1 MDSAI
6 TAGVRPG
13 GRAQAWNAIYS
24 GFLAAADFIPFDDDF
39 SAGLAMSHVGPLGLA
54 RLATGPCAIN
64 RTAEHIDRSLPQLY
78 SIIIQARGRGL
89 FSQEGN
95 RVVLGPG
102 DLALCDHALPHSR
115 VLERDAE
122 MLLIRVPAEM
132 IAEYLPQPQHLC
144 GRRLPAGAGL
154 APSAAIMARALWQ
167 RLEQGFAPE
176 YEDCFA
182 HHLLELIGTSYA
194 MAFGRHSE
202 GLAPDADSLLLI
214 RSHIDDRLYDPGFKA
229 GAIGAELGF
238 GGREVRRLCAAGGEN
253 PRDYM
258 LRRRLQE
265 AARRLR
271 DLRWQGHTIAEI
283 AHCCGF
289 ASNAV
294 FTRAFRERHGLSPTE
309 YRAQRPVRD
318 RGLRR
323 PVSISFD
330 RTGASATLDRG
341 SAGIS

>member
-1 MDSAI
+1 M
-6 TAGVRPG
+6 R
-13 GRAQAWNAIYS
+13 
-24 GFLAAADFIPFDDDF
+24 
-39 SAGLAMSHVGPLGLA
+39 HVGPLDLA
-54 RLATGPCAIN
+54 RLATGRCEIR
-64 RTAEHIDRSLPQLY
+64 RTAAHIDRSSPRLY

-102 DLALCDHALPHSR
+102 DIALCDHALPHSR

-122 MLLIRVPAEM
+122 MLLIRVPAEL
-132 IAEYLPQPQHLC
+132 IGDYLPDPQQLC
-144 GRRLPAGAGL
+144 GRRLPASAGL
-154 APSAAIMARALWQ
+154 APSAAVMARGLWQ
-167 RLEQGFAPE
+167 RLEQSCAPG

-194 MAFGRHSE
+194 MAFGPDRE
-202 GLAPDADSLLLI
+202 GAATDAESLQRI
-214 RSHIDDRLYDPGFKA
+214 RNHVDDRLYDPCFKP
-229 GAIGAELGF
+229 GSIGTELGLSA
-238 GGREVRRLCAAGGEN
+238 REVRRLFAMGRDT
-253 PRDYM
+253 PRDYI

-271 DLRWQGHTIAEI
+271 DPRWRGHTIAEI

-294 FTRAFRERHGLSPTE
+294 FTRSFRECHDLSPTE
-309 YRAQRPVRD
+309 YRA
-318 RGLRR
+318 RGNLPAREAPL

-330 RTGASATLDRG
+330 RATGDATLDRW
-341 SAGIS
+341 SAGTS

>member
-1 MDSAI
+1 MDRVS
-6 TAGVRPG
+6 TDGLRPA
-13 GRAQAWNAIYS
+13 RKAQAWSELYS
-24 GFLAAADFIPFDDDF
+24 GVLAAADFIPFDDDF

-54 RLATGPCAIN
+54 RLATGRCAIN
-64 RTAEHIDRSLPQLY
+64 RTAAHIDRSSPRLY
-78 SIIIQARGRGL
+78 SIILQARGRGL

-102 DLALCDHALPHSR
+102 DLALCDHTLPHSR

-122 MLLIRVPAEM
+122 TLLIRVPAEM
-132 IAEYLPQPQHLC
+132 IAEYLPKPQQLC

-154 APSAAIMARALWQ
+154 APSAAVMARGLWQ
-167 RLEQGFAPE
+167 RLEHGFAPR

-194 MAFGRHSE
+194 MAFG
-202 GLAPDADSLLLI
+202 ADADSLLLI
-214 RSHIDDRLYDPGFKA
+214 RNHVDDRLYDPGFKA

-238 GGREVRRLCAAGGEN
+238 GPREVRRLFAASDES
-253 PRDYM
+253 PRDYL

-271 DLRWQGHTIAEI
+271 DPCWRGHTIAEI

-294 FTRAFRERHGLSPTE
+294 FTRSFREHYDLSPTQ
-309 YRAQRPVRD
+309 YRAQAPAA
-318 RGLRR
+318 GGETRR
-323 PVSISFD
+323 PVSFSFD
-330 RTGASATLDRG
+330 RAGANATLDDG
-341 SAGIS
+341 SVGTA

>member
-1 MDSAI
+1 MHRASTDAEWPS
-6 TAGVRPG
+6 GD
-13 GRAQAWNAIYS
+13 AQAWNEIYS
-24 GFLAAADFIPFDDDF
+24 GILAAADFIPFDDDF
-39 SAGLAMSHVGPLGLA
+39 SAGLAMRHVGPLDLA
-54 RLATGPCAIN
+54 RLATGRCEIR
-64 RTAEHIDRSLPQLY
+64 RTAAHIDRSSPRLY

-95 RVVLGPG
+95 RVELGPG
-102 DLALCDHALPHSR
+102 DIALCDHALPHSR
-115 VLERDAE
+115 VIERDAE

-132 IAEYLPQPQHLC
+132 IGEFLPEPQHLC

-154 APSAAIMARALWQ
+154 TPSAATMARGLWQ
-167 RLEQGFAPE
+167 RLEHGFAPE

-194 MAFGRHSE
+194 MVFGPDPERGE
-202 GLAPDADSLLLI
+202 PDAGSLLLI
-214 RSHIDDRLYDPGFKA
+214 RNHIDDRLYDPGFKPGSIA
-229 GAIGAELGF
+229 AELGF
-238 GGREVRRLCAAGGEN
+238 SAREARRLFAPGN
-253 PRDYM
+253 DTPRDYI

-271 DLRWQGHTIAEI
+271 DPRWRGHTIAEI

-294 FTRAFRERHGLSPTE
+294 FTRSFREHHDLSPTE
-309 YRAQRPVRD
+309 YRARGNPPPREARP
-318 RGLRR
+318 

-330 RTGASATLDRG
+330 RATGAATLERWSVG
-341 SAGIS
+341 TS

>member
-1 MDSAI
+1 MDRV
-6 TAGVRPG
+6 TTVGVEPD
-13 GRAQAWNAIYS
+13 GRAQAWSAIYS

-54 RLATGPCAIN
+54 RLATGRCTIN
-64 RTAEHIDRSLPQLY
+64 RTAEHIDRSSPRLY
-78 SIIIQARGRGL
+78 SIIIQARGCGL
-89 FSQEGN
+89 FSQDGN

-102 DLALCDHALPHSR
+102 DFALCDHALPHSR
-115 VLERDAE
+115 ELERDAE
-122 MLLIRVPAEM
+122 MLLIRVPADM
-132 IAEYLPQPQHLC
+132 IAEYLPQPQQLC

-154 APSAAIMARALWQ
+154 APSAAIMARALWH
-167 RLEQGFAPE
+167 RVEHGFAPE

-194 MAFGRHSE
+194 MAFAGDGS
-202 GLAPDADSLLLI
+202 APDTGSLLLI
-214 RSHIDDRLYDPGFKA
+214 RTHIDDRLYDPAFKA

-238 GGREVRRLCAAGGEN
+238 GGREVRRLFAVGGEN

-271 DLRWQGHTIAEI
+271 DPRWHGHTIAEI

-294 FTRAFRERHGLSPTE
+294 FTRSFREHYDLSPTQ
-309 YRAQRPVRD
+309 YRAQAPAA
-318 RGLRR
+318 GGETRR
-323 PVSISFD
+323 PVSFSFD
-330 RTGASATLDRG
+330 RAGANATLDDG
-341 SAGIS
+341 SVGTA